1 MRSPFL
7 AFALQ
12 NRAYRA
18 RSLPRNSM
26 FMRALAACICAFRL
40 TARSRRSSAFLR
52 WPQFHSR
59 AARLGQPDS
68 NSLFRRPGAVL
79 PFPDMTHLFANEFAR
94 LRAGR
99 FSLSPILSSSFQSLF
114 FRHSDSF
121 AWEDC
126 SSPELCQS
134 RMRGDDSDDCKSLSE
149 MQKLAPLGKIATSIP
164 SRLPVCWPAGGPG
177 RRICCPFSSGTGP
190 RRVKKAARR

>member
-1 MRSPFL
+1 
-7 AFALQ
+7 
-12 NRAYRA
+12 
-18 RSLPRNSM
+18 M

-40 TARSRRSSAFLR
+40 TARSRRSSAFLG
-52 WPQFHSR
+52 WPQILYST
-59 AARLGQPDS
+59 ARLGQPDS

-149 MQKLAPLGKIATSIP
+149 MQKLAPLGKNCYFD
-164 SRLPVCWPAGGPG
+164 PVSLA
-177 RRICCPFSSGTGP
+177 SLL
-190 RRVKKAARR
+190 A